1 MHDKKTFFLICFE
14 NSKLSSG
21 NITIA
26 LFLAEH
32 NGESMR
38 RQCYGIYIR
47 AMTNKADGIPSQLSD
62 SRN

>member
-1 MHDKKTFFLICFE
+1 MIVFLRKEQVIVRKYYDC
-14 NSKLSSG
+14 
-21 NITIA
+21 IV
-26 LFLAEH
+26 LAEY

-38 RQCYGIYIR
+38 GQCYGIYIR